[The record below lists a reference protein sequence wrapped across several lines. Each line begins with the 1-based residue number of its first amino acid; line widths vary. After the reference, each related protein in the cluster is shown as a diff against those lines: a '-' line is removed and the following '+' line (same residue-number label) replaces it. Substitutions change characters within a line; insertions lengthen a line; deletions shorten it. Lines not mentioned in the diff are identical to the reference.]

1 MELIL
6 IFIIGLCIGSFLNVC
21 IYRIANGESIVF
33 PSSHCMKCGIE
44 IKKRDLIPVISYVL
58 LKGKCR
64 NCGDKI
70 SIRYPLIELTNG
82 ILYILLYLSVGF
94 SLELFKGCIF
104 ISLLLVIAFIDFD
117 THEVY
122 RSTTIFGM
130 IVGIVFLVLN
140 YTLEGLLPWNNIVG
154 ALIGYGIIWLIVI
167 LTKGMGEGDI
177 DIAMICGL
185 FLGIKG
191 IILNL
196 FLAFIIGGIVAT
208 ILLILIKMGR
218 KSEMAFGPYLAVGG
232 IITLLYGSYIM
243 EMYFRFFL

>member
-1 MELIL
+1 MKLIL

-117 THEVY
+117 PHN
-122 RSTTIFGM
+122 SQNGHH
-130 IVGIVFLVLN
+130 
-140 YTLEGLLPWNNIVG
+140 
-154 ALIGYGIIWLIVI
+154 
-167 LTKGMGEGDI
+167 
-177 DIAMICGL
+177 
-185 FLGIKG
+185 
-191 IILNL
+191 
-196 FLAFIIGGIVAT
+196 
-208 ILLILIKMGR
+208 
-218 KSEMAFGPYLAVGG
+218 
-232 IITLLYGSYIM
+232 
-243 EMYFRFFL
+243 